1 LGNASTLTKSL
12 ILGQAPSL
20 THLFFVVILC
30 VLTTFISSKHVDAA
44 PITLATAE
52 VVANNLL
59 SHLNASHSVKDIEFV
74 ESSNKHVGYLAQ
86 LLPEGYILIAG
97 DDIRVPVKAYSLSS
111 NFHLLP
117 AAYTATLLHEL
128 EIATTQLNK
137 NSTPPEAT
145 NSTYWQYLK
154 QTSMPSLKTYTADT
168 FLLTTQWGQ
177 GHPYNKFMP
186 LLGDTRTLT
195 GCTQTA
201 TAQLMRYH
209 QYPATGNGVFTQSW
223 NSQTYTAVMNRPFNW
238 GIMPVS
244 GFSGEVYEQDEIAAL
259 MRDIGVL
266 NSADYGVSA
275 TSTSFHITEFERA
288 FGYAPIATMFSS
300 DDDFFTTIKSE
311 IDNLRPLLLSIPGHL
326 TVADGYA
333 SDGSGKKIHVNMG
346 WNGAYDDYYFLD
358 QTIVT
363 GSNSFPPNHTIY
375 YNLKPCEGA
384 ECQAPYPP
392 EENSVAPQIN
402 SLLEDVAISGSTNI
416 RIDGFDRDGDAV
428 TFSAASSCKSLP
440 VTMDDNIL
448 TLTPT
453 TPDSYCRVRTLIQSH
468 DGTAAKTFNVLTVAD
483 GTYIGSEYDISGQ
496 FADGTEIDTYRVY
509 LDGPST
515 ISGNRGYSNQAFYLW
530 VKDDQNV
537 TTVVNET
544 DAMISYDFPSGY
556 YTLSAALRSP
566 TGWYDY
572 EADKSNYILSITSN
586 VSIEVI
592 ATDLGLV
599 RLPGDVNG
607 DDSVTLADTILCLS
621 VLSGLIAVNDMAAA
635 DIDFD
640 GKIGLAEVIYSLR
653 SNAGL

>member
-1 LGNASTLTKSL
+1 MLQPVTRRLY
-12 ILGQAPSL
+12 QATSL
-20 THLFFVVILC
+20 THLFFVVILY
-30 VLTTFISSKHVDAA
+30 VLTTTISSKHVDAA
-44 PITLATAE
+44 PIPLTTAE

-59 SHLNASHSVKDIEFV
+59 SHLNSSHSVKDIELV
-74 ESSNKHVGYLAQ
+74 ESSNKHVGYLVQ

-117 AAYTATLLHEL
+117 AAYTVTLLHEL

-137 NSTPPEAT
+137 SSTPPEAT
-145 NSTYWQYLK
+145 NSTYWQYLR
-154 QTSMPSLKTYTADT
+154 QTSMPSLKTYTPDT

-177 GHPYNKFMP
+177 GHPYNKLMP

-223 NSQTYTAVMNRPFNW
+223 NSQTYTAVMKRPFNW

-266 NSADYGVSA
+266 NSASYGVSA
-275 TSTSFHITEFERA
+275 TSAYFHTTEFERA
-288 FGYAPIATMFSS
+288 FGYAPIATMLSS
-300 DDDFFTTIKSE
+300 DNDFFTTIKSE

-384 ECQAPYPP
+384 GCQAPDPP
-392 EENSVAPQIN
+392 QGNSVAPQIN
-402 SLLEDVAISGSTNI
+402 SLLEDVAISGSANM
-416 RIDGFDRDGDAV
+416 RIDGYDRDGDAV
-428 TFSAASSCKSLP
+428 IFSAASSCNSLP

-453 TPDSYCRVRTLIQSH
+453 TPDSYCRIRTLIQSH

-483 GTYIGSEYDISGQ
+483 GTYVGSEYDISGK

-556 YTLSAALRSP
+556 YTLSASFRSP
-566 TGWYDY
+566 TGWYYAY
-572 EADKSNYILSITSN
+572 EADKSNYILSITTN
-586 VSIEVI
+586 VIIEEI
-592 ATDLGLV
+592 AAGLGLV

-607 DDSVTLADTILCLS
+607 DDTVTLADTIICLS
-621 VLSGLIAVNDMAAA
+621 VLSDLTAVNDMAPA

-640 GKIGLAEVIYSLR
+640 GKIGMAEVIYSLR